1 MSFSNH
7 NRPQHP
13 TLNYFQGSPYRQ
25 YGSGI
30 GTAIKAGLKGF
41 VIPMVKRYGIPVAK
55 SFLQQAAPEVI
66 NLLDGN
72 SKPKAAMKNAIKKT
86 IRQQMDSGRRR
97 RVSGVP
103 RGKKGR
109 YPKLKKKSKLKKKK
123 SKQRRRKP
131 LKKKKK
137 LSLDSLIGRKPVRR
151 RNTKSKKKAG
161 KNFLLRQLIAPDH
174 LFVCYDN

>member
-1 MSFSNH
+1 MSYSNH

-72 SKPKAAMKNAIKKT
+72 TKPKAAMKNAIKKLS
-86 IRQQMDSGRRR
+86 DNKWAP
-97 RVSGVP
+97 VAGVVLVAFLG
-103 RGKKGR
+103 GKK
-109 YPKLKKKSKLKKKK
+109 
-123 SKQRRRKP
+123 
-131 LKKKKK
+131 
-137 LSLDSLIGRKPVRR
+137 VAT
-151 RNTKSKKKAG
+151 RN
-161 KNFLLRQLIAPDH
+161 
-174 LFVCYDN
+174 